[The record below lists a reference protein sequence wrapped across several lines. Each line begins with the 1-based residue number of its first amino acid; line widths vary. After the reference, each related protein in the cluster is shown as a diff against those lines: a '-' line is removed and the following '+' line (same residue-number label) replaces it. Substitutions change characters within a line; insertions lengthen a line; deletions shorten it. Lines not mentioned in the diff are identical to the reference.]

1 MGIWNRILGVSA
13 IAAAASLT
21 APSVWGQAPP
31 APPVI
36 PAFVP
41 AQTPSL
47 PPPEVVMQSGAIAPP
62 VLPLAVAK
70 PTEPAAPAPT
80 IIAPAAP
87 PVIVPSELPA
97 PAVPVVAPA
106 IPATPVVPAS
116 TATPGLVPL
125 TQPNASTITTNY
137 IAPSTGSAVAI
148 TSSAPA
154 PMTGMPSLAVKQI
167 LPDTLGPGQPVTI
180 DVNVTNTG
188 TRTAESVVL
197 TGWWT
202 EGYDIS
208 ETSVAAYTING
219 RKAWGMGA
227 IAAGESRGVKLKL
240 TPSSTARPI
249 EFRSGFDATF
259 SSAVTDTRSVRVL
272 KPEMKLSVTAPETIL
287 VGQPVNIGVKV
298 TNCGQLELKQ
308 AKVEILLP
316 EVVQH
321 PNGSK
326 LGTQIAEIAV
336 GKDEMVPLN
345 LTGARSGEGKV
356 KVIVTAPGCEP
367 QEQELR
373 LNVVDAKLAITM
385 HGPKTIYQNW
395 PATYEAVIENQ
406 SSVPLKG
413 TSIEVKLPTGL
424 AELRASDKPGYDASS
439 HRVVWSIDT
448 LQPGE
453 KRTVLWF
460 GFAKQTDDLNTSA
473 TISIGGMPVKR
484 TEWTTK
490 NAGAEPK

>member
-1 MGIWNRILGVSA
+1 VMQTGAVA
-13 IAAAASLT
+13 PPTIAVPVEVT
-21 APSVWGQAPP
+21 APG
-31 APPVI
+31 VI
-36 PAFVP
+36 PATVV
-41 AQTPSL
+41 TP
-47 PPPEVVMQSGAIAPP
+47 VAPP
-62 VLPLAVAK
+62 
-70 PTEPAAPAPT
+70 
-80 IIAPAAP
+80 
-87 PVIVPSELPA
+87 SM
-97 PAVPVVAPA
+97 
-106 IPATPVVPAS
+106 PAT
-116 TATPGLVPL
+116 TTPGLVPL
-125 TQPNASTITTNY
+125 TAPAPAPMVTTNY
-137 IAPSTGSAVAI
+137 TSPTSYSGAI

-167 LPDTLGPGQPVTI
+167 LPDTLGPGQPVVI

-188 TRTAESVVL
+188 TRTADSVVL

-202 EGYDIS
+202 EGYEIT

-227 IAAGESRGVKLKL
+227 IAAGESRGVKMKL
-240 TPSSTARPI
+240 TPSATARPI

-259 SSAVTDTRSVRVL
+259 SSAVSDTKAVRVL

-287 VGQPVNIGVKV
+287 VGQPVNLGVKV
-298 TNCGQLELKQ
+298 MNSGQLELKQ

-336 GKDEMVPLN
+336 GKEESIPLS
-345 LTGARSGEGKV
+345 LTGARSGEGKI
-356 KVIVTAPGCEP
+356 KVLVSAPGCEP
-367 QEQELR
+367 QEQEIR
-373 LNVVDAKLAITM
+373 VNVVDAKLAITM
-385 HGPKTIYQNW
+385 SGPKTIYQNW

-413 TSIEVKLPTGL
+413 TAIEVKLPTGL
-424 AELRASDKPGYDASS
+424 AELRASDKPGYDAAS
-439 HRVVWSIDT
+439 HRVVWAIDT

-460 GFAKQTDDLNTSA
+460 GFAKQVDDLNTSA
-473 TISIGGMPVKR
+473 TISVGGMPVKR
-484 TEWTTK
+484 AEWSTK
-490 NAGAEPK
+490 NAGPEPK

>member
-1 MGIWNRILGVSA
+1 MRIWNRILGVSTILA
-13 IAAAASLT
+13 SSIAGNA
-21 APSVWGQAPP
+21 WGQAPQ

-36 PAFVP
+36 PAYVP
-41 AQTPSL
+41 HATAPL
-47 PPPEVVMQSGAIAPP
+47 APPEVVMQTGAVAPP
-62 VLPLAVAK
+62 TV
-70 PTEPAAPAPT
+70 
-80 IIAPAAP
+80 
-87 PVIVPSELPA
+87 
-97 PAVPVVAPA
+97 AVPVVVPTGTPMEITAPA
-106 IPATPVVPAS
+106 IIPAAAVIPAT
-116 TATPGLVPL
+116 TTTPGLVPL
-125 TQPNASTITTNY
+125 TTPAPVVTTNY
-137 IAPSTGSAVAI
+137 AAPQNTTSVAI

-154 PMTGMPSLAVKQI
+154 PSTGMPSLAVKQT
-167 LPDTLGPGQPVTI
+167 LPDTLGPGQPVVI
-180 DVNVTNTG
+180 DVHVSNTG

-202 EGYDIS
+202 EGYEIT

-227 IAAGESRGVKLKL
+227 IAAGESRGVKVKL
-240 TPSSTARPI
+240 TPNATARPI

-259 SSAVTDTRSVRVL
+259 SSAVSDTKAVRVL
-272 KPEMKLSVTAPETIL
+272 KPEMKLIVTAPETIL
-287 VGQPVNIGVKV
+287 VGQSINIGVKV
-298 TNCGQLELKQ
+298 ANSGQLELKQ

-326 LGTQIAEIAV
+326 LGSQIAEIAI
-336 GKDEMVPLN
+336 GKDESILLN
-345 LTGARSGEGKV
+345 LTGARSGEGKI
-356 KVIVTAPGCEP
+356 KVIVSVPGCDS
-367 QEQELR
+367 QEQEVR
-373 LNVVDAKLAITM
+373 LIVVDAKLAITM
-385 HGPKTIYQNW
+385 SGPKTIYQNW
-395 PATYEAVIENQ
+395 PATYEAVVENQ

-424 AELRASDKPGYDASS
+424 SDLRASDKPGYDASS
-439 HRVVWSIDT
+439 HRVVWAIDT

-473 TISIGGMPVKR
+473 TISVGGMPVKR
-484 TEWTTK
+484 AEWNTK